1 MMNCNYFQKCY
12 RNKSVLIYIPV
23 QISDACSWVSLTK
36 EQIMKNVG
44 YRKCKGMKTN
54 VEGKFHLR
62 GPSHSG
68 EVVYT

>member
-1 MMNCNYFQKCY
+1 
-12 RNKSVLIYIPV
+12 
-23 QISDACSWVSLTK
+23 
-36 EQIMKNVG
+36 MKNVG